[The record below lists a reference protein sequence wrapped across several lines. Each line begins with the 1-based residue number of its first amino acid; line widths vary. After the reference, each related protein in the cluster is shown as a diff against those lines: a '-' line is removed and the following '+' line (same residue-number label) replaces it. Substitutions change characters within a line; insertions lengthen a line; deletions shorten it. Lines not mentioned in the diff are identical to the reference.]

1 MGFVHEPWELFS
13 DDPAIFSRGVCEML
27 RREEK
32 RKLIMS
38 VIQITLIHILFSAL
52 IIIFMGGL

>member
-1 MGFVHEPWELFS
+1 MGFVPAPWELFS

-32 RKLIMS
+32 RQTVIMAIALAMFVLS
-38 VIQITLIHILFSAL
+38 MTIVILSL
-52 IIIFMGGL
+52 GGL